1 VSPTDFKYHEAFS
14 RNIGWVT
21 HAEQQRLSTK
31 RIAIAGVGGVGGFH
45 ALALA
50 RLGIQKFSL
59 ADPDSF
65 ELANFNRQAGAMM
78 STIGA
83 RKVQVV
89 AAQVKDINPNA
100 DIRLIDGPVE
110 QSNIDAFLE
119 DVDLYVDG
127 LDFFAFAARRLVF
140 AQCRARGIP
149 VVTAAPLGMGTAAL
163 VFLPNSMS
171 AEAYFGFDSVAPSQ
185 WPLYFLIGLAPAV
198 LQRGYLVDKSTVD
211 FATQRGR
218 STSMACFLC
227 AGVAA
232 TESLKILL
240 DRGNV
245 RAAPH
250 GYQFDAFTQKFART
264 WRPGGYKNPLQQ
276 LTMRLARAHMAKQ

>member
-1 VSPTDFKYHEAFS
+1 VSPTDFDYHEAFS

-21 HAEQQRLSTK
+21 RTEQHTLSAK
-31 RIAIAGVGGVGGFH
+31 RVAIAGVGGVGGFH

-59 ADPDSF
+59 ADPDAF

-78 STIGA
+78 STIGE

-89 AAQVKDINPNA
+89 ASQVKDINPNA
-100 DIRLIDGPVE
+100 DIRVIDGPVA

-119 DVDLYVDG
+119 GVDLYVDG
-127 LDFFAFAARRLVF
+127 LDFFAFEARRMVF

-149 VVTAAPLGMGTAAL
+149 VVTAAPLGMGTAVL
-163 VFLPNSMS
+163 VFLPNSTS
-171 AEAYFGFDSVAPSQ
+171 AEDYFGFDSVAPSE
-185 WPLYFLIGLAPAV
+185 WPLHFLIGLAPAV

-211 FATQRGR
+211 FATRRGP
-218 STSMACFLC
+218 STAMACFLC

-240 DRGNV
+240 GRGEV

-250 GYQFDAFTQKFART
+250 GYQFDAFTQKFVRT
-264 WRPGGYKNPLQQ
+264 WRPGGFKNPLQQ
-276 LTMRLARAHMAKQ
+276 LTIKFARAQIAKQ